1 MTLSLN
7 RLEEPRPAIVESDDE
22 LVEKLRGGERDALT
36 QLVKRYEAPVV
47 QLVFRLIGN
56 ESDAEDVVQRIFV
69 QTLQKV
75 SGFRGRSSFKTWL
88 YRIALNLALTL
99 VRDDRRRRR
108 LAPVSEPESL
118 EIEVPDQLSRAQEH
132 RRLRALLDQL
142 PAKQRTVIEL
152 RIYEEL
158 PFREV
163 AQILDCT
170 EESARTN
177 LYHALRRLRQ
187 LMTEGDPL

>member
-1 MTLSLN
+1 M
-7 RLEEPRPAIVESDDE
+7 
-22 LVEKLRGGERDALT
+22 
-36 QLVKRYEAPVV
+36 
-47 QLVFRLIGN
+47 
-56 ESDAEDVVQRIFV
+56 
-69 QTLQKV
+69 
-75 SGFRGRSSFKTWL
+75 
-88 YRIALNLALTL
+88 
-99 VRDDRRRRR
+99 
-108 LAPVSEPESL
+108 
-118 EIEVPDQLSRAQEH
+118 
-132 RRLRALLDQL
+132 RALLDQL